1 MEPLRRKVGTL
12 LRRRFRPPAVVRL
25 RGRDGVY
32 GSVIS
37 DEFRSVD
44 TKDRVGMIWDVL
56 DDKLSFD
63 EMKYVSVIVPMTPE
77 EAEAHDDE

>member
-1 MEPLRRKVGTL
+1 MEPLRKKVGTL

-25 RGRDGVY
+25 KGRDGVY

-44 TKDRVGMIWDVL
+44 TRDRVDMIWDVL
-56 DDKLSFD
+56 EDKLNFE
-63 EMKYVSVIVPMTPE
+63 EMKIISIFPMTPE